1 MRPFSL
7 ALCLARRGPHYCADC
22 WRGGRSCAVLCFP
35 TGSSSSWK
43 TNVQTTQI
51 SITLSWEP
59 LQEEGRPSTPFRQ
72 RRCPVSPPQFSC
84 TAPAARAPAAAELP
98 QPLTARPEHL
108 AAWSLGLRG
117 GAGRGGASA
126 RGAGRARAR
135 RRGGSARAAPKRA
148 ELGGASERQAE
159 PGRLP
164 AAQRPSCCVVGLR
177 LSPTFAQAPAKLLFS
192 WAPPGCLKE
201 SEHSAGSALPCSS
214 GDLADVHPSPA
225 GLSRSAPPHLLITPR
240 SDEGAPAEGPRGR
253 QRPRTLSLT
262 AADLPRATLT

>member
-1 MRPFSL
+1 MRFSAFQL
-7 ALCLARRGPHYCADC
+7 AVVAPGKPTSRLLRSALHCPGSPYRRRDDHPLRLGS
-22 WRGGRSCAVLCFP
+22 GGVLFLPLSFP
-35 TGSSSSWK
+35 A
-43 TNVQTTQI
+43 
-51 SITLSWEP
+51 
-59 LQEEGRPSTPFRQ
+59 
-72 RRCPVSPPQFSC
+72 PPR
-84 TAPAARAPAAAELP
+84 AARAPAAAELP

-177 LSPTFAQAPAKLLFS
+177 LPTTFAQAPAKLLFS